1 MAKQDVLDAINA
13 TVSSNNVKGIT
24 ADSLNNVLTMMVE
37 NAGEGGGS
45 GESMMKIFVPD
56 YDLLGSTFVEEGE
69 FTPALVSELRN
80 EFETQMPEMIDV
92 YEPLFTAFDVAFE
105 NNANIFA
112 SIKEK
117 AKNGEGCSVLLDQ
130 SMIMKVAINIEMSLH
145 PEESSQIEEWI
156 MSLSQICNVGYKCM
170 KYNPDVTD
178 TIIEELVLFPII
190 EYNSDTSLYP
200 SNMAIL
206 VQPDGSIIF
215 EKNDANMD
223 MDYGLYISLE
233 GEEIDTYYKEDYN
246 LKIRNDSYGALGKSV
261 QIRNY
266 NGNSYTTVGRV
277 LIHEVIEN
285 EGFIFFEGDK
295 LKKCT
300 IDSSGNATIAI
311 IGSISG
317 IS

>member
-56 YDLLGSTFVEEGE
+56 YGMFLGPEFIREGE
-69 FTPALVSELRN
+69 FTPALVSEMRN
-80 EFETQMPEMIDV
+80 ELETQMPEMIDA
-92 YEPLFTAFDVAFE
+92 YEALFTAFDVAFV
-105 NNANIFA
+105 NNANVFA

-130 SMIMKVAINIEMSLH
+130 SMITKATIDMQMSLY
-145 PEESSQIEEWI
+145 PEAYSQIEEYI
-156 MSLSQICNVGYKCM
+156 LSLSQICNVGYMCM
-170 KYNPDVTD
+170 KYNPDVNEPT
-178 TIIEELVLFPII
+178 TEQLVLSPNI
-190 EYNSDTSLYP
+190 ESNSGMGLYP
-200 SNMAIL
+200 SNMGIL

-215 EKNDANMD
+215 EKIVSNI
-223 MDYGLYISLE
+223 DYELYVSLE

-246 LKIRNDSYGALGKSV
+246 LKIRNDSYDALGKSV

-266 NGNSYTTVGRV
+266 NGNSYITVGRF

-300 IDSSGNATIAI
+300 IDSRGNATIAI

>member
-56 YDLLGSTFVEEGE
+56 YDRFLGPTFVEEGE

-80 EFETQMPEMIDV
+80 ELETQMPEMIDV
-92 YEPLFTAFDVAFE
+92 YEPIFTAFDVAFE

-130 SMIMKVAINIEMSLH
+130 SMITKATIDMQMSL
-145 PEESSQIEEWI
+145 EESIQIEEYI
-156 MSLSQICNVGYKCM
+156 LSLSQICNVGYMCM
-170 KYNPDVTD
+170 KYNPDVNMPT
-178 TIIEELVLFPII
+178 TEQLVLSPNI
-190 EYNSDTSLYP
+190 EPNIDMSLYP
-200 SNMAIL
+200 SNMVIL

-215 EKNDANMD
+215 EKIVANV
-223 MDYGLYISLE
+223 DYELYVSLE

-246 LKIRNDSYGALGKSV
+246 LKIRNDSYDALGKSV
-261 QIRNY
+261 QIKNY
-266 NGNSYTTVGRV
+266 DGHSYNTGGRV

-300 IDSSGNATIAI
+300 IDSRGNATIAI

>member
-56 YDLLGSTFVEEGE
+56 YDMMLGPEFILEGE
-69 FTPALVSELRN
+69 FTPALVSEMRN
-80 EFETQMPEMIDV
+80 ELETQMPEMIDA
-92 YEPLFTAFDVAFE
+92 YEALFTAFDVAFV
-105 NNANIFA
+105 NNANVFA

-130 SMIMKVAINIEMSLH
+130 SMITKATIDMQMSLY
-145 PEESSQIEEWI
+145 PEASSQIEEYI
-156 MSLSQICNVGYKCM
+156 LSLSQICNVGYMCM
-170 KYNPDVTD
+170 KYNPDVNEPT
-178 TIIEELVLFPII
+178 TEQLVLSPII
-190 EYNSDTSLYP
+190 ESNNDKGLYP
-200 SNMAIL
+200 SNMVIL

-215 EKNDANMD
+215 EKIVANI
-223 MDYGLYISLE
+223 DYELYVSLE

-246 LKIRNDSYGALGKSV
+246 LKIRNDSYDALGKSV

-266 NGNSYTTVGRV
+266 DGYSYNTVGRV

-300 IDSSGNATIAI
+300 IDSRGNATIAI

>member
-1 MAKQDVLDAINA
+1 MAKQDVIDAINA
-13 TVSSNNVKGIT
+13 TIVENGQKGIT
-24 ADSLNNVLTMMVE
+24 ADSLRNLLIMMTE

-56 YDLLGSTFVEEGE
+56 YDVFLGPTFVEEGE

-80 EFETQMPEMIDV
+80 ELETQMPEMIDV

-130 SMIMKVAINIEMSLH
+130 SMITKVTINIEMSLH
-145 PEESSQIEEWI
+145 PEESSQIEEYI
-156 MSLSQICNVGYKCM
+156 MSLSQICNVGYMCM
-170 KYNPDVTD
+170 KGNPDVTD

-233 GEEIDTYYKEDYN
+233 GEEIDTYYN
-246 LKIRNDSYGALGKSV
+246 
-261 QIRNY
+261 
-266 NGNSYTTVGRV
+266 
-277 LIHEVIEN
+277 
-285 EGFIFFEGDK
+285 
-295 LKKCT
+295 
-300 IDSSGNATIAI
+300 
-311 IGSISG
+311 
-317 IS
+317 